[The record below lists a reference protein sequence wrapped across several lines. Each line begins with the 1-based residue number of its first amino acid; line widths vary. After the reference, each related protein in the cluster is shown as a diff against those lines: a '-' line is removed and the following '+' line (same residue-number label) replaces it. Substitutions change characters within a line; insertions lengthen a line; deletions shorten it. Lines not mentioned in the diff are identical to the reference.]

1 MIDIAAFQPFADF
14 KQRVDAISHQIQ
26 TSRRRAGVERLYPPG
41 LLEAEFERRYAA
53 EGIPL
58 NDETIEGINA
68 SARRMGI
75 KEKFFS

>member
-1 MIDIAAFQPFADF
+1 MSSAVRSSKPTP
-14 KQRVDAISHQIQ
+14 R
-26 TSRRRAGVERLYPPG
+26 GVERLYPPG
-41 LLEAEFERRYAA
+41 LLEAEFERRYAV

-68 SARRMGI
+68 SARRLGI